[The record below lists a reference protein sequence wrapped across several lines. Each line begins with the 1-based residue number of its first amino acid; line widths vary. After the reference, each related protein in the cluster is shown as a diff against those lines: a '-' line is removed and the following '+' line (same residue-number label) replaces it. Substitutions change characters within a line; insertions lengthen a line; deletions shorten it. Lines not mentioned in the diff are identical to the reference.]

1 MNVRVPVRL
10 QSGLAEC
17 GAACLAMVL
26 SHHGRHTGVR
36 EVSEQCGVG
45 RDGLSALAIVKAARG
60 YGLTAT
66 AYKAETVTDA
76 PLPAVAHWRRNH
88 FVVVERQSARHVD
101 VVDPAA
107 GRRRLTREEFA
118 EGYSGVLLTFEPGET
133 FQPRKRARRT
143 WVGPL
148 ARTALQKGLIARI
161 LLASLLLQ
169 ILGLGVQTFS
179 GILVDGVLP
188 TKDSALLVSLGVALA
203 VAGVVHLGLTYLRAA
218 TVLKLRLRAD
228 RLLTTEVVGHL
239 FRLPYRYFA
248 TRGAGDLAQRSASV
262 GRLRQLISGPIT
274 TALLDGPLAIGYV
287 TIVLLSS
294 VPLGLCLLALA
305 SVQAVLLLL
314 TKRRRADLNLAA
326 LSAQVQTQGQLMEA
340 IKGVEILKAGAI
352 EDAALSRWSQL
363 FLDQLKADGRQGRM
377 ENLVTS
383 VLDSMRLAA
392 PAALLWTGGW
402 EVLAGRPLGQTLT
415 LVALAGAALTPILSL
430 VGTVRILQEA
440 GTHLERLA
448 DILEFTPE
456 PYGEVQVGHLRGQI
470 ELRDVSFRHSPNGP
484 WILWKVSLTIG
495 RGQKIALVGGSGSG
509 KSTLARVMV
518 GLYEPTFG
526 AVSYDS
532 VRMEALQRSSLRRN
546 FGVVTQEAHLFTGT
560 IRENIALGRPGA
572 TPQEIVRAAKTACVH
587 DEIMAMPMGYETNLS
602 EGMGLSGGQKQR
614 LALARAV
621 LGRPKVLLFD
631 EATSHLDTVTEAAIE
646 RNLAAL
652 TQTRIVIAH
661 RLSTVRDADLIAV
674 IDEGR
679 VVEQGT
685 HDELLELDGH
695 YARLVAHQENTP
707 RSTKIPPSVACDS

>member
-88 FVVVERQSARHVD
+88 FVVVERQNARHVD
-101 VVDPAA
+101 VVDPAI

-133 FQPRKRARRT
+133 FERRKRVRRT

-169 ILGLGVQTFS
+169 VLGLGVQTFS

-188 TKDSALLVSLGVALA
+188 TRDSALLVSLGVALA

-228 RLLTTEVVGHL
+228 RLLSSEVVAHL

-248 TRGAGDLAQRSASV
+248 TRGSGDLAQRSASV

-274 TALLDGPLAIGYV
+274 TALLDGPLAVGYV

-294 VPLGLCLLALA
+294 APLGLCLLALA
-305 SVQAVLLLL
+305 AVQAVLLLV
-314 TKRRRADLNLAA
+314 TRRRRADLNLAA

-363 FLDQLKADGRQGRM
+363 FLDQLKADARQGRM

-402 EVLAGRPLGQTLT
+402 EVLNGRSLGQTLT

-456 PYGEVQVGHLRGQI
+456 PYGEVQVGHLRGRI
-470 ELRDVSFRHSPNGP
+470 ELRDVSFRHAPNAP
-484 WILWKVSLTIG
+484 WILWKVSLAIG

-526 AVSYDS
+526 AVSYDG
-532 VRMEALQRSSLRRN
+532 VRMEALQRSSLRRH

-602 EGMGLSGGQKQR
+602 EGMGLSGGQRQR

-674 IDEGR
+674 IDDGR

-685 HDELLELDGH
+685 HDELVELDGH

-707 RSTKIPPSVACDS
+707 RSTKIPPSVPCDS